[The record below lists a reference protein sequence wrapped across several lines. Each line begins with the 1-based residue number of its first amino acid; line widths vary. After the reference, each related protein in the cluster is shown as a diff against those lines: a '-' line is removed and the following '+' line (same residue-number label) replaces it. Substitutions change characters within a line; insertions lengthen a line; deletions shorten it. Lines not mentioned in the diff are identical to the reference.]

1 MGLSYWQ
8 IKQLESDH
16 RTRLAA
22 ESEQQPLVDNEL
34 KELRAEHRRLEDDL
48 KELRAEHRRE
58 LDELRQLIGCREGPV
73 ADREGTAEP
82 DAPDTFEL
90 ARSMFDAVLLVGSR
104 SPDAPVGPAVTMW
117 ALQLF
122 ILNMIIQVLIV
133 AVVVNNIA
141 TDQLIGPDLIAD
153 FWCASASCPA
163 RPYKPIWGLVAGAI
177 SL

>member
-8 IKQLESDH
+8 TKQLESDH

-22 ESEQQPLVDNEL
+22 ESEQQPLVD
-34 KELRAEHRRLEDDL
+34 RVARLEDEL

-153 FWCASASCPA
+153 FWCASASGPA